1 MSEKNKTRYRQR
13 GVRVLL
19 PVSCLLFFILA
30 AFPFQHLNAANPKK
44 QLSEIRKQL
53 IEKKQRV
60 KEARKKEKSI
70 LSRIEAI
77 NTTIKKKQQELRY
90 YDKRISQTMLNI
102 ARLSREIDALK
113 AKSRKSR
120 QYLKRRLR
128 MLYKEQYGGSVLL
141 LLSARDYQ
149 DLIRKSRYLS
159 LIAYHDGREMKTY
172 GSKIRAINSK
182 KRKME
187 NLYRGLEAN
196 KAEALQRKRELQA
209 ERVKKDR
216 LLAMIRSKRST
227 YEKTIRE
234 LEESSKRLREMI
246 KRLGKKK
253 IPASVSGKG
262 FRSLRGHLAWPVNG
276 RVLIPFGRYRDPKFN
291 IPVFK
296 NGIEI
301 KARPGDRPRAV
312 SGGRV
317 VYADWF
323 KGYGLLLIIN
333 HGSGYHSLYGNLSEI
348 FHRTG
353 DIIRRGEAVGTV
365 GKSRL
370 LNVPSLYF
378 EIRYK
383 GKPVNPLAWLKKEGR
398 KKRRY

>member
-1 MSEKNKTRYRQR
+1 MWRL
-13 GVRVLL
+13 RVLL
-19 PVSCLLFFILA
+19 AVSCLVFFILA
-30 AFPFQHLNAANPKK
+30 AFPLPHPEAANPKRK
-44 QLSEIRKQL
+44 LSEIRKQL
-53 IEKKQRV
+53 LEKKQRV

-77 NTTIKKKQQELRY
+77 NRTIEKKQQELRY
-90 YDKRISQTMLNI
+90 YDKRIAETMLNI
-102 ARLSREIDALK
+102 TRLSREIKTLN
-113 AKSRKSR
+113 AKSLKSR
-120 QYLKRRLR
+120 QYLKKRLR
-128 MLYKEQYGGSVLL
+128 MLYKEQYGGNALI

-172 GSKIRAINSK
+172 GTKIRAINSK

-187 NLYRGLEAN
+187 NLYRKLETN
-196 KAEALQRKRELQA
+196 KADALQKKKELQA

-246 KRLGKKK
+246 KRLVKKK
-253 IPASVSGKG
+253 IPASVTGKG
-262 FRSLRGHLAWPVNG
+262 FRSLKGHLSWPVKG

-301 KARPGDRPRAV
+301 KARPGDRPKAV

-333 HGSGYHSLYGNLSEI
+333 HGAA
-348 FHRTG
+348 
-353 DIIRRGEAVGTV
+353 IIVYMGT
-365 GKSRL
+365 
-370 LNVPSLYF
+370 F
-378 EIRYK
+378 
-383 GKPVNPLAWLKKEGR
+383 
-398 KKRRY
+398 RRYFTGRVI

>member
-1 MSEKNKTRYRQR
+1 M
-13 GVRVLL
+13 LA
-19 PVSCLLFFILA
+19 VSCLVLFILA
-30 AFPFQHLNAANPKK
+30 AFPFPQPDAANPKK
-44 QLSEIRKQL
+44 KLSEIRKQL
-53 IEKKQRV
+53 IEKKRRV
-60 KEARKKEKSI
+60 REAREKEKSI

-77 NTTIKKKQQELRY
+77 NRTIEKKQQELRY
-90 YDKRISQTMLNI
+90 YDKRIARTSSDI
-102 ARLSREIDALK
+102 ARLSGEINALR

-120 QYLKRRLR
+120 QYLKKRLR
-128 MLYKEQYGGSVLL
+128 MLYKQQYGGNALL
-141 LLSARDYQ
+141 LLSAGDYQ

-172 GSKIRAINSK
+172 GAKIRAINSR
-182 KRKME
+182 KREME
-187 NLYRGLEAN
+187 TLHRKLETN
-196 KAEALQRKRELQA
+196 KAEALQKKKELQA
-209 ERVKKDR
+209 ERIKKDR

-246 KRLGKKK
+246 RRLGKKK
-253 IPASVSGKG
+253 IPASVTGKG
-262 FRSLRGHLAWPVNG
+262 FRSQRGHLSWPVNG

-353 DIIRRGEAVGTV
+353 DIIRKGEAVGTV

-383 GKPVNPLAWLKKEGR
+383 GKPVNPLMWLKKKGR
-398 KKRRY
+398 KRGKY